1 MVYCYTTI
9 CIYRRNQ
16 SRSNQLDLG
25 LDPAKVKREINIVIV
40 KSLAIMATNLFTS
53 GVYMGILAFTWFKPN
68 AITNVTDMVQ
78 VLFIQPS
85 MIINT
90 LILLNMKPELWKGLK
105 KLYGLRSE

>member
-25 LDPAKVKREINIVIV
+25 LDPEKVKKEVNTVII

-53 GVYMGILAFTWFKPN
+53 GVYMGILAITWFKPS
-68 AITNVTDMVQ
+68 ALTNVTDMIQ

-105 KLYGLRSE
+105 KLYGFT